1 MDDRALRVLE
11 FDKIILKL
19 EDFAS
24 FSLGKQKAK
33 DLRPF
38 DDFGSVTSAMK
49 ETSDAETCIMKRGNP
64 PMAGA
69 SDIKMSLL
77 RLDKGGVLGTSELM
91 KIGGVLRAARNLK
104 KYFTDAVKDN
114 EDGTRS
120 EDVIAGFI
128 SSLQS
133 NRTLEEQISNAILS
147 EDEISDAASSELRS
161 IRRKIREAQESIH
174 KKMNDII
181 RSPKYQKI
189 LQDAIVTVKSGR
201 YVVPVKAEHRSAFPG
216 LIHDSS
222 STGATIF
229 IEPIAVV
236 EANNKIKQ
244 LKIDEELE
252 IERILAELSAECS
265 EFLTELTQNL
275 AILAQLDFV
284 FAKAKLSIEMRAV
297 TPKMNE
303 FGYINL
309 IKARHPLIDKGKV
322 VPIDFWVGRDFNS
335 VIVTGPNTGGKTVT
349 LKTVGLL
356 TLMVQAGLNIPA
368 AFGTEM
374 SVFRNVFADIGDEQ
388 SIEQSLSTFSSHM
401 KNIVNIID
409 KASSRALVLLDELGA
424 GTDPTEGAALAMS
437 ILENL
442 RASGATILA
451 TTHYSELKVYA
462 LSTDGVENASCE
474 FDVET
479 LRPTYRL
486 LIGVPGKSNAFAIS
500 TRLGLKDS
508 VVERA
513 KEFLTADEV
522 KFEDMILSLEN
533 NRADAEKER
542 LLAEKYRQ
550 DAQEY
555 KNQIES
561 KRDDLQKRREDI
573 LRKANEEAQEVLEK
587 ATRQASEVLESMK
600 HLRTTL
606 GDSGEAEL
614 IKQADD
620 LRVSLKK
627 SLDQVESKMS
637 FSSIKK
643 GVDSEDIDIKDL
655 EAGDLVKIT
664 SLDQDGTV
672 LTAPRH
678 DGVVQVQVGGKK
690 VNIHISNLRRIRSKR
705 RELPAER
712 RGVHKIVVEK
722 TSDATSEIKVIGM
735 NVDEATNLIDK
746 FLDDCALA
754 NLEEIRIVHG
764 KGTGALRAGVQKF
777 LKHHKHVKV
786 FRTGTFGEG
795 ENGVTIVVL
804 K

>member
-1 MDDRALRVLE
+1 
-11 FDKIILKL
+11 
-19 EDFAS
+19 
-24 FSLGKQKAK
+24 
-33 DLRPF
+33 
-38 DDFGSVTSAMK
+38 
-49 ETSDAETCIMKRGNP
+49 
-64 PMAGA
+64 
-69 SDIKMSLL
+69 
-77 RLDKGGVLGTSELM
+77 
-91 KIGGVLRAARNLK
+91 
-104 KYFTDAVKDN
+104 
-114 EDGTRS
+114 
-120 EDVIAGFI
+120 
-128 SSLQS
+128 
-133 NRTLEEQISNAILS
+133 
-147 EDEISDAASSELRS
+147 
-161 IRRKIREAQESIH
+161 
-174 KKMNDII
+174 
-181 RSPKYQKI
+181 
-189 LQDAIVTVKSGR
+189 
-201 YVVPVKAEHRSAFPG
+201 
-216 LIHDSS
+216 
-222 STGATIF
+222 
-229 IEPIAVV
+229 
-236 EANNKIKQ
+236 
-244 LKIDEELE
+244 
-252 IERILAELSAECS
+252 
-265 EFLTELTQNL
+265 
-275 AILAQLDFV
+275 
-284 FAKAKLSIEMRAV
+284 
-297 TPKMNE
+297 
-303 FGYINL
+303 
-309 IKARHPLIDKGKV
+309 
-322 VPIDFWVGRDFNS
+322 
-335 VIVTGPNTGGKTVT
+335 
-349 LKTVGLL
+349 
-356 TLMVQAGLNIPA
+356 
-368 AFGTEM
+368 M

-522 KFEDMILSLEN
+522 KFEDMILSLEK

-573 LRKANEEAQEVLEK
+573 LRKANEEAQDVLEK
-587 ATRQASEVLESMK
+587 ATRQAGEVLESMR

-614 IKQADD
+614 IKQADE

-637 FSSIKK
+637 FSSIKM
-643 GVDSEDIDIKDL
+643 GVDSEDIEIKDL

-678 DGVVQVQVGGKK
+678 DGVVRVQIGGKK

-712 RGVHKIVVEK
+712 RGVHKIGVEK

-764 KGTGALRAGVQKF
+764 KGTGALRAGVQNF
-777 LKHHKHVKV
+777 LKHHRHVKV

-795 ENGVTIVVL
+795 ENGVTIVLL